1 MNFRPTRLK
10 GSLLLVSLLASAAL
24 VSGCFSDGKT
34 GPAGPAGA
42 TGATG
47 ATGPAG
53 PGVSPIDAAN
63 PESCATCH
71 SGVGDNHQAIYNKYD
86 DASKLAMTFD
96 SVSSAL
102 QADGTYTVTLNF
114 HITKNGQ
121 PFVDGDGLPSLQQK
135 TFYAVGYTPA
145 TRVFDDSVNMYDT
158 RHGVGDLVS
167 NLNGSYTLTTPGF
180 SYDPTAAGWNG
191 EIYGYIAQTP
201 LNLEY
206 PAGLGHVTLY
216 DDVASAS
223 KAYGNVGDYVS
234 AANVAGCE
242 KCHGTPYRKHGYR
255 EAVVAGLPDFASCKV
270 CHFDSRDGHDQAW
283 QQSVNDPVGWATGV
297 SATDPQY
304 NGAFNY
310 KAKLMN
316 DVHMSHAMEF
326 PYPQSMANCATCHAG
341 NLDQVINDTTF
352 KPETCRSCHAIT
364 DPDPVDHK
372 YDEAGRA
379 PPLERLWADA
389 NVSWHNIGDDCST
402 CHSQAA
408 GYIGP
413 AFSSLHTGYND
424 LIYDASGN
432 KYSTMPANVVTID
445 SVSVANNVMDIKFSA
460 GNADI
465 VPTVQVA
472 FYGWNTKNFL
482 VSNHTND
489 SNGNRLEYKVGSTHP
504 YFTTVA
510 NANGSWEVTLDLSA
524 VGSYGPEGTILD
536 MMAAGKIKKAEVAVL
551 PTLKNAQGETL
562 ALNAPSKT
570 FDFASDSTVSDY
582 FEGSNAVVDVMETS
596 TPNGGVKG
604 CNTCHDALGTTFHT
618 GDRGG
623 NITVCRMCHV
633 PTSGASH
640 LEMQSRSID
649 SYVHAIH
656 SFQAFNVGGKP
667 SPYATPVDFTDPVAR
682 ARYAE
687 HIEFG
692 IPTFTLTDCEACH
705 NAGTYNVPDQSKSMP
720 GALSPSATLYNG
732 WYADDPD
739 HQGLYIAAPA
749 SARNITNVP
758 SYVTGPASRA
768 CGGCHRAE
776 FIKEDAAGDLASFN
790 QHTNVNGY
798 MIVNDS
804 DDTLYGVIDKIMG
817 MFN

>member
-1 MNFRPTRLK
+1 MKFRPTRLR
-10 GSLLLVSLLASAAL
+10 GSLLLVSLLASATL

-34 GPAGPAGA
+34 GAPGPAGPAGVA
-42 TGATG
+42 GPPG

-53 PGVSPIDAAN
+53 PAGPGVNPIDAAN

-86 DASKLAMTFD
+86 DPSKLAMAFTSITAVPAGATF
-96 SVSSAL
+96 
-102 QADGTYTVTLNF
+102 TVTLNF
-114 HITKNGQ
+114 TITKNGT
-121 PFVDGDGLPSLQQK
+121 PFVDGNGLPTLDQH
-135 TFYAVGYTPA
+135 TFYAVQYDSA
-145 TRVFDDSVNMYDT
+145 TRTF
-158 RHGVGDLVS
+158 
-167 NLNGSYTLTTPGF
+167 NGSKSLSAGNVVSHNDGTYSLTQTGF

-191 EIYGYIAQTP
+191 EVYGYIAQTP
-201 LNLEY
+201 LNLSY
-206 PAGLGHVTLY
+206 PAGLGHATLY
-216 DDVASAS
+216 DDVASAALS
-223 KAYGNVGDYVS
+223 FGDTNTYVS

-255 EAVVAGLPDFASCKV
+255 EAVVAGLNPFESCKV
-270 CHFDSRDGHDQAW
+270 CHYDSRDGHSQAW

-297 SATDPQY
+297 SATDARY
-304 NGAFNY
+304 NGAFDY

-341 NLDQVINDTTF
+341 NLSQIINDNTF
-352 KPETCRSCHAIT
+352 KAETCRSCHAIT
-364 DPDPVDHK
+364 DPGTQ
-372 YDEAGRA
+372 YDENGR
-379 PPLERLWADA
+379 PPPFERLWAAA
-389 NVSWHNIGDDCST
+389 NVSWHNISDNCST
-402 CHSQAA
+402 CHSSAA

-432 KYSTMPANVVTID
+432 KYSTMPANVVSID

-460 GNADI
+460 GNANI

-482 VSNHTND
+482 VSNHTGD
-489 SNGNRLEYKVGSTHP
+489 SNGKRLEYAVGSTHP

-510 NANGSWEVTLDLSA
+510 NANGSWEVTLDLAA
-524 VGSYGPEGTILD
+524 VGSYAPEGTILD
-536 MMAAGKIKKAEVAVL
+536 MLANGKIRKAEVAVL
-551 PTLKNAQGETL
+551 PKLTNAKGETL
-562 ALNAPSKT
+562 ALDAPSKT
-570 FDFASDSTVSDY
+570 FDFASNGTVADY
-582 FEGSNAVVDVMETS
+582 FEGSNAVVDVM
-596 TPNGGVKG
+596 NG
-604 CNTCHDALGTTFHT
+604 CNACHDALGTTFHS

-623 NITVCRMCHV
+623 NVTVCRMCHV
-633 PTSGASH
+633 PTSGAFH
-640 LEMQSRSID
+640 IEMQSRSID

-656 SFQAFNVGGKP
+656 SFQAFNVGGQP

-687 HIEFG
+687 HIQFG

-705 NAGTYNVPDQSKSMP
+705 KPGTYNVPDQSKSMP
-720 GALSPSATLYNG
+720 GALSASATLYNG
-732 WYADDPD
+732 WYAYDSAT
-739 HQGLYIAAPA
+739 GTYVAAPA
-749 SARNITNVP
+749 SARSITNVP

-776 FIKEDAAGDLASFN
+776 LITADAAGALASFN
-790 QHTNVNGY
+790 QHTNVGGY
-798 MIVNDS
+798 LIVNDS
-804 DDTLYGVIDKIMG
+804 DATLYGVIDKIMG